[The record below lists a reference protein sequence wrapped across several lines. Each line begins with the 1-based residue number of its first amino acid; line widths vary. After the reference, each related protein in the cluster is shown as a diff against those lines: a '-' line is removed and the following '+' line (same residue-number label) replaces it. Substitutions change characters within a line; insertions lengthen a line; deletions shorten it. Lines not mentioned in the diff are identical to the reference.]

1 MDDVRD
7 LAVIRRAVASDLD
20 AVNDMHARC
29 SAETRRARYHGQ
41 RDRIRAVEWAALHDP
56 RYGFSALVTVQNHTV
71 GLVNVIGAGPE
82 TLWEAG
88 LLIEDSWQGRGLGTR
103 AAAYLVW
110 EARASGACGIEAL
123 VESDNARGK
132 RVFSRLGAEW
142 FREEPGVLTARIRF
156 SVPAAV
162 GSDRSPSRPPMGAC
176 R

>member
-1 MDDVRD
+1 MNDVRD

-41 RDRIRAVEWAALHDP
+41 RDRIRRGEWTALCDP
-56 RYGFSALVTVQNHTV
+56 PFGFSALVTVERRTV
-71 GLVNVIGAGPE
+71 GLVNVIGTDPAA
-82 TLWEAG
+82 LWEAG
-88 LLIEDSWQGRGLGTR
+88 LLIEDAWQGRGLGTR

-110 EARASGACGIEAL
+110 EARAAGACGIEAL
-123 VESDNARGK
+123 VEADNARGK
-132 RVFSRLGAEW
+132 RVFTRLGAEW
-142 FREEPGVLTARIRF
+142 SREEPGTLTARVRF

-162 GSDRSPSRPPMGAC
+162 SSGPAPSRPPMGAC

>member
-41 RDRIRAVEWAALHDP
+41 RDRIRAVEWAALCEP
-56 RYGFSALVTVQNHTV
+56 GYGFSALVTVQGHTV
-71 GLVNVIGAGPE
+71 GLVNVIGTAAAAP
-82 TLWEAG
+82 WEAG
-88 LLIEDSWQGRGLGTR
+88 LLIEDAWQGRGLGTR

-110 EARASGACGIEAL
+110 ESRASGACGIEAL
-123 VESDNARGK
+123 VEADNARGK
-132 RVFSRLGAEW
+132 RVFTRLGAEW

>member
-1 MDDVRD
+1 MDDMRD
-7 LAVIRRAVASDLD
+7 LAVMRRAVASDLD

-41 RDRIRAVEWAALHDP
+41 RDRIRAAEWAALCEP
-56 RYGFSALVTVQNHTV
+56 SYGFSALVTVEGRTV
-71 GLVNVIGAGPE
+71 GLVNVIGTGAE
-82 TLWEAG
+82 TMWEAG
-88 LLIEDSWQGRGLGTR
+88 LLIEDAWQGRGLGTR

-132 RVFSRLGAEW
+132 RLFARLGAEW

-156 SVPAAV
+156 SVPVAA
-162 GSDRSPSRPPMGAC
+162 GSGRSPSRPPMGAC